1 MKQTIL
7 YKLYN
12 NFLHKKILSQYKL
25 EILLLVLYT
34 LLLVTISF
42 FITSCKN
49 SKKEAIYQNVK
60 VNSISRDSIE
70 KGEKLIQPKS
80 VIAQTYDVL
89 IVNPSQKQLDSLQD
103 TMEDDEFT
111 TFVDE
116 STFYINQA
124 KKYSETIHSQV
135 IEVESGTSVFFE
147 SENGKKFTV
156 ATNNLL
162 WDIIVFDG
170 NSKPELIDIT
180 NVQEEM
186 IRVYDKAKK

>member
-124 KKYSETIHSQV
+124 KEYCETIHSSV
-135 IEVESGTSVFFE
+135 VEVESGEALVFL
-147 SENGKKFTV
+147 SEKGTKFPFSTKG
-156 ATNNLL
+156 LL
-162 WDIIVFDG
+162 WEMIVFNG
-170 NSKPELIDIT
+170 ITKPERIDIT
-180 NVQEEM
+180 NPQDEM
-186 IRVYDKAKK
+186 IRVYNKIKK